1 MSEAS
6 PIAPGAAHPDPAAV
20 ESPAD
25 PWAAFARELDAWA
38 AAGRVATLWWR
49 DDDAGDTAPA
59 LDGLLALAGRH
70 GVPVGLAVIPARA
83 TEALG
88 GRLATEPLTVAVLQ
102 HGWIHADTDADA
114 SRQIELS
121 DAWAAAEADR
131 RLRRG
136 WERLRGLFGARAL
149 PVMVPP
155 WNRIDPGIAARL
167 PALGYAAVSGL
178 GARRPDDPG
187 PPRLNVHADI
197 MDWSVR
203 GFRGE
208 APVLDA
214 LIAHLRDRRAGR
226 ADPAEPTGL
235 MTHHLDAD
243 AACWAFLDRLFAQTC
258 AHPGAAW
265 ADTAAAL
272 GVAAGAGPAAG
283 ILPAAGAT

>member
-1 MSEAS
+1 MSEPSLTAAG
-6 PIAPGAAHPDPAAV
+6 APHP
-20 ESPAD
+20 SD
-25 PWAAFARELDAWA
+25 PWAALAHELDAWA
-38 AAGRVATLWWR
+38 AAGRVASLWWR

-59 LDGLLALAGRH
+59 LDRLLALARRH
-70 GVPVGLAVIPARA
+70 GVPVGLAAIPARA

-88 GRLATEPLTVAVLQ
+88 GRLATEPRTVAVLQ
-102 HGWIHADTDADA
+102 HGWVHADTDAGA
-114 SRQIELS
+114 ARQIELS
-121 DAWAAAEADR
+121 DAWAAAAADR
-131 RLRRG
+131 RLRGG

-155 WNRIDPGIAARL
+155 WNRIDPGIATRL
-167 PALGYAAVSGL
+167 PALGYIAVSCL

-203 GFRGE
+203 GFRGDAAVLE
-208 APVLDA
+208 ALV
-214 LIAHLRDRRAGR
+214 AHLRDRRAGG

-243 AACWAFLDRLFAQTC
+243 AACWAFLDRLFTETC

-265 ADTAAAL
+265 TDTAAAL
-272 GVAAGAGPAAG
+272 GVAPAASAGAAS
-283 ILPAAGAT
+283 AAGAR